1 MGAVKS
7 KEVVLASRTSST
19 PAFDPGH
26 VEDRLSSLLERFR
39 VRAAL
44 FHAGA
49 LCGVTPFEA
58 RPGRAFLH
66 VLRRGA
72 MEVRHPGRGGSGRQW
87 RVDEPTLLLY
97 PRPLHHV
104 FVNPP
109 RDGSDFTCATLDFD
123 GGERNPIVGALP
135 DVVQVPL
142 AEVDGL
148 QPALDLL
155 FAEADRRRCGSRV
168 LVDRM
173 FEVVLIQLLR
183 WIVDHPGRVGI
194 SGGLI
199 AGLSDARLARALVGL
214 HRAPQDAWSL
224 STMAGVAG
232 MSRSAF
238 AAAFKA
244 ATGTTPAAYLTDWR
258 LTLASSLMRSGRP
271 VKLIAAETGFAS
283 ASSLSKA
290 FRQRLGASPRQWLER
305 ETPATASPPQIL
317 ARNEQG
323 SRAATLAHRTLVG
336 VRGFEPPASTSRT

>member
-1 MGAVKS
+1 MKS

-19 PAFDPGH
+19 PALDPGH
-26 VEDRLSSLLERFR
+26 GEDRLSSLLERFR

-271 VKLIAAETGFAS
+271 VKLVAAETGFAS